1 MKEDKAYNAA
11 SKNKKI
17 GIVGESH
24 IWDGPLSQDN
34 RQHAPGSSSGING
47 MEVSKYPTKAYPT
60 GTPITSIAQA
70 NKGGDANALKSVKRY
85 TGNAKF

>member
-1 MKEDKAYNAA
+1 MKQDKAYTVA
-11 SKNKKI
+11 SKNKKV

-24 IWDGPLSQDN
+24 IWDGPLNQEG
-34 RQHAPGSSSGING
+34 RQHGPGSSSGING
-47 MEVSKYPTKAYPT
+47 MEVSKYPTKTYPV
-60 GTPITSIAQA
+60 GTPITSTAQA

>member
-1 MKEDKAYNAA
+1 MKEDKAYNQA

-17 GIVGESH
+17 SIVGESH
-24 IWDGPLSQDN
+24 IWDGPLNQEG
-34 RQHAPGSSSGING
+34 RQHGPGSSSGING
-47 MEVSKYPTKAYPT
+47 MEVSKYPTKNYPM

-70 NKGGDANALKSVKRY
+70 NKGGDVNALRSVKRY